1 MLVRLVRYG
10 YNCSGGAVN
19 YKTEVLCECFF
30 CQLTSPQVVGHGFF
44 RA

>member
-10 YNCSGGAVN
+10 YDCSGGAVN
-19 YKTEVLCECFF
+19 YKTEVLRDCFF
-30 CQLTSPQVVGHGFF
+30 GQLTSPQVVGHGSF